1 MKSKI
6 NIIAEA
12 INHNGDFKNAIKLV
26 KIASEAGVDF
36 VKFQLFKTENFINK
50 KFFQKKINYSK
61 IFKRFS
67 SLEFSIKEW
76 KKIIKYGKK
85 LNIKVFFSVFE
96 SESLKTLNILGVK
109 TIKIPSGEINNI
121 PLLKKINKKNY
132 KVILSTGMSTYD
144 EISKAVKSLNKCNLS
159 LLHCVSE
166 YPTINPNLKIL
177 FL

>member
-12 INHNGDFKNAIKLV
+12 GINHNGDFKNAIKLV

-50 KFFQKKINYSK
+50 EFSHKKINYSK

-76 KKIIKYGKK
+76 KIIKYGKK
-85 LNIKVFFSVFE
+85 LNIKVFFSVFD
-96 SESLKTLNILGVK
+96 SESLKILNILK
-109 TIKIPSGEINNI
+109 
-121 PLLKKINKKNY
+121 LKQ
-132 KVILSTGMSTYD
+132 
-144 EISKAVKSLNKCNLS
+144 
-159 LLHCVSE
+159 
-166 YPTINPNLKIL
+166 
-177 FL
+177 